1 MQTLVEDGHVVRRS
15 QRLMNK
21 KTPEK
26 AVEPALKPSKL
37 VRKNAVTLCPPT
49 EYEDF
54 TNGVSFDDYVVY
66 GVFKYEMGDKKAHL
80 AKKRLNGFLK
90 LALLFFVIRAA
101 FIFFGILKPATVPS
115 TP

>member
-26 AVEPALKPSKL
+26 AVEPPSKL
-37 VRKNAVTLCPPT
+37 VRKNAVILHSSN

-54 TNGVSFDDYVVY
+54 TNAVSFDDYVVY
-66 GVFKYEMGDKKAHL
+66 GVFKYEMGDKKAQL

-101 FIFFGILKPATVPS
+101 FIFFGILKPANVPS